1 VRTDLAFSATE
12 NFFRNDRKISTV
24 HHLKSLEYLSNTNL
38 PRFCITVSHSPA
50 TQIQIE
56 KEIIESKMRLTMTFD
71 WAARA
76 GGETVSG
83 NRRIFSVKRFLGL
96 VIGVFFLIGFASLTE
111 AITIDVAEV
120 QNGAAYVQ
128 GGKAAANAKITWEGA
143 NVATANKNG
152 GFKFSGA
159 VPSDCVGTLSD
170 GVSSIQV
177 LVLAC
182 TSVSAG
188 TAPVP
193 RTGQTT
199 SYTARDDGALQ
210 KGVTWQTPRFT
221 DNSNGTITDNLTG
234 LIWLKNANC
243 PNTNRNWP
251 TALNDVASLNS
262 TGTMNGNDCGDT
274 SNGGTHQTDWRLPNV
289 RELSSLL
296 DYAFFC
302 SLCPSG
308 GNNPAIPNTAGT
320 GQGSDNDPFLNFVA
334 NDYSSSTTAAGDSG
348 IIWVVDFGVG
358 FGGGGI
364 YYAPKTQPFFVIA
377 VRGGS

>member
-1 VRTDLAFSATE
+1 VLF
-12 NFFRNDRKISTV
+12 
-24 HHLKSLEYLSNTNL
+24 LE
-38 PRFCITVSHSPA
+38 
-50 TQIQIE
+50 
-56 KEIIESKMRLTMTFD
+56 
-71 WAARA
+71 
-76 GGETVSG
+76 
-83 NRRIFSVKRFLGL
+83 
-96 VIGVFFLIGFASLTE
+96 E
-111 AITIDVAEV
+111 AILKRILSTIVALVVMGIFTSAALAINIDVAEV
-120 QNGAAYVQ
+120 QNGAANVQ
-128 GGKAAANAKITWEGA
+128 GSKAAANATITWEGGK
-143 NVATANKNG
+143 VTTANKNG
-152 GFKFSGA
+152 GFKFSGV
-159 VPSDCVGTLSD
+159 VPADCVGTLSD
-170 GVSSIQV
+170 GKTTVDV
-177 LVLAC
+177 VVLAC
-182 TSVSAG
+182 ATVSAAG
-188 TAPVP
+188 APVQ

-199 SYTARDDGALQ
+199 SYAARDDGALQ
-210 KGVTWQTPRFT
+210 KGVAWPHPRFT

-251 TALNDVASLNS
+251 TVLNDVASLNS

-274 SNGGTHQTDWRLPNV
+274 SNGGTHKTDWRLPNV

>member
-1 VRTDLAFSATE
+1 MKSILSTTLTLAVMAIFT
-12 NFFRNDRKISTV
+12 T
-24 HHLKSLEYLSNTNL
+24 
-38 PRFCITVSHSPA
+38 
-50 TQIQIE
+50 
-56 KEIIESKMRLTMTFD
+56 
-71 WAARA
+71 AAQ
-76 GGETVSG
+76 
-83 NRRIFSVKRFLGL
+83 
-96 VIGVFFLIGFASLTE
+96 
-111 AITIDVAEV
+111 AINIDVAEV
-120 QNGAAYVQ
+120 QNGVAVVQ
-128 GGKAAANAKITWEGA
+128 GGKAAANSTITWEGA
-143 NVATANKNG
+143 NVAKANKNG
-152 GFKFSGA
+152 GFEFNGV
-159 VPSDCVGTLSD
+159 VPKDCVGTLSD
-170 GVSSIQV
+170 GKTTIDVA
-177 LVLAC
+177 VLAC
-182 TSVSAG
+182 TPVSTAI
-188 TAPVP
+188 APVP
-193 RTGQTT
+193 KTGQTT
-199 SYTARDDGALQ
+199 SYAAHDDGALQ
-210 KGVTWQTPRFT
+210 KGVAWPNPRFT

-289 RELSSLL
+289 RELFSLL

-334 NDYSSSTTAAGDSG
+334 NDYSSSTTAAGDSD

-364 YYAPKTQPFFVIA
+364 YYAKTQPFFVIG